1 MSAFKFQYYED
12 RAHALVRSIAIARVQ
27 RRSGETEVEA
37 RMATYSLF
45 VCAATDHERQAAHGR
60 YKFRSAVVE
69 VASGK
74 NHA

>member
-1 MSAFKFQYYED
+1 MSALNFNITKIELMHL
-12 RAHALVRSIAIARVQ
+12 AGPLPLPEC
-27 RRSGETEVEA
+27 SGGAETTEVEA
-37 RMATYSLF
+37 CMATYSLF

>member
-1 MSAFKFQYYED
+1 MHLAGPLPLPECSG
-12 RAHALVRSIAIARVQ
+12 RA
-27 RRSGETEVEA
+27 ETTEVEA

-69 VASGK
+69 VTSGK